1 MVFIQALRIEYL
13 LNQWYGSFMEQTD
26 QELVASY
33 IQGHTI
39 SFDLLVL
46 RYLKLVYSVAFHYAK
61 NQQDAEDISQDAF
74 VKALQHIR
82 SFDQEKPF
90 KPWMLRIVRNQALDW
105 LKKKKPFLVSD
116 VETEEEGERLLES
129 IPDPSPLADVLAVQ
143 HESSEEIA
151 RLIATLPAE
160 DRHLLFFRYV
170 HGFSF
175 KEIAGELHQVLDTVK
190 SKHRRLLLKLRKIVP
205 ESLL

>member
-1 MVFIQALRIEYL
+1 
-13 LNQWYGSFMEQTD
+13 MEQTD

-143 HESSEEIA
+143 HESSEEIV

-170 HGFSF
+170 RGFSF

>member
-1 MVFIQALRIEYL
+1 
-13 LNQWYGSFMEQTD
+13 MEKSD
-26 QELVASY
+26 RELITEY
-33 IQGHTI
+33 IQGSKT
-39 SFDLLVL
+39 SFDVLVL

-61 NQQDAEDISQDAF
+61 NQQDAEDIAQDAF
-74 VKALQHIR
+74 VKALQHIH

-90 KPWMLRIVRNQALDW
+90 KPWVLRIARNQALDW

-116 VETEEEGERLLES
+116 LESEEEGESLLES
-129 IPDPSPLADVLAVQ
+129 IPDPLPLADALAVQ

-151 RLIATLPAE
+151 RLIAGLPAE
-160 DRHLLFFRYV
+160 DRRLLFFRYIR
-170 HGFSF
+170 GFSF
-175 KEIAGELHQVLDTVK
+175 KEMAGELHQVLDTVK